1 MNKRFK
7 ERNERNMKSKRRNV
21 DNSIAARVEQAYI
34 VNQNRWLQAN
44 SNHLLNAT
52 ENTDGG
58 YKENLNA
65 FSVSGNVSKTHKNR
79 QLRQKVTSRLRD

>member
-7 ERNERNMKSKRRNV
+7 ERNERNMTSKRRNV

-44 SNHLLNAT
+44 SNDLLNAT
-52 ENTDGG
+52 ENAGSQELSTQT
-58 YKENLNA
+58 E
-65 FSVSGNVSKTHKNR
+65 SHKWTKG
-79 QLRQKVTSRLRD
+79 LI

>member
-21 DNSIAARVEQAYI
+21 DNSIAARVDQTYI

-44 SNHLLNAT
+44 SNHLLNVT
-52 ENTDGG
+52 ESTDEG

-65 FSVSGNVSKTHKNR
+65 LSVSGNVSKTLKNR
-79 QLRQKVTSRLRD
+79 RLRQKVTSRLRD